1 MAENPNDDPRPADEN
16 GGIEDRSEYTPS
28 TAHETGLSFQAS
40 PTGLGATDAPAT
52 TEGGT
57 AARYETA
64 QSSTNSRAAWT
75 PGAAETAG
83 RVRAPL
89 GPRGIPS
96 ILILVLLLALA
107 VLAIISLF

>member
-1 MAENPNDDPRPADEN
+1 MAENPPDAPRPADER
-16 GGIEDRSEYTPS
+16 GGLEDRSEYTPS

-64 QSSTNSRAAWT
+64 QSSTNARAAWT
-75 PGAAETAG
+75 PGAAETAVPACRYG
-83 RVRAPL
+83 VDRSAAPVMA
-89 GPRGIPS
+89 GPESDIGQD
-96 ILILVLLLALA
+96 
-107 VLAIISLF
+107 